1 MEILNFELEKILPS
15 WVVPMIIINNFVE
28 VSYLGKMRYIIQTV
42 RVEIE
47 ATVIIYERLF

>member
-1 MEILNFELEKILPS
+1 MEILNFKLEKILPS
-15 WVVPMIIINNFVE
+15 WVVPMKTISNFVQ

-47 ATVIIYERLF
+47 AAVIIYERLF